1 MVVAAAGNLGVS
13 VSLALSLSWLDLD
26 DTKAAICSVADML

>member
-1 MVVAAAGNLGVS
+1 MVAALGDLGVS

-26 DTKAAICSVADML
+26 ETKAAICNVADML